1 MDVLTLLWKFFYS
14 VYKYKIMFY
23 PLNILQFCPLY
34 LSKAEQNKKGK
45 KIYEKYPKQNITI
58 TVEEN
63 VACL

>member
-1 MDVLTLLWKFFYS
+1 
-14 VYKYKIMFY
+14 MFY

-58 TVEEN
+58 TVEEI